1 MSPASPLLWIKF
13 GLVIYTN
20 TGVQL
25 VYLLLH
31 FPLWSLLFLVT
42 LQFQVTSEH
51 ALFSC
56 SVVDVFSQL
65 NQSFEIIRK
74 LECPDPQIV
83 GNYMKRFAKVIKHTI
98 FFYTCVTILNIFL
111 QIQGLLFLPKT
122 IGNVLLSYADIIAK
136 EFPNHVKKEKVV
148 SIDTRA

>member
-1 MSPASPLLWIKF
+1 MSMMRNSAVNFSHGVARGESNPSLSILIMLTHCAAASASAPQNSF
-13 GLVIYTN
+13 SD
-20 TGVQL
+20 
-25 VYLLLH
+25 
-31 FPLWSLLFLVT
+31 FSLWSRSFLLV

-83 GNYMKRFAKVIKHTI
+83 GNYMKRFAKVT
-98 FFYTCVTILNIFL
+98 FTF
-111 QIQGLLFLPKT
+111 
-122 IGNVLLSYADIIAK
+122 
-136 EFPNHVKKEKVV
+136 
-148 SIDTRA
+148 